1 MAESYAAFVWIKSE
15 ATADSALVAAA
26 SGGIYQGLAPLG
38 VITPF
43 MSFNRQA
50 GTDVN
55 TVNQLRIYASILLQ
69 IKMVGPSS
77 AYETLEA
84 GALRIDALFANRR
97 NVGLPGSGGGVAS
110 YRESGMGQEE
120 PKRINRGQHWPSG
133 GPFRI
138 RVKGSEK

>member
-38 VITPF
+38 VVSPF
-43 MSFNRQA
+43 MSYNRQA

-77 AYETLEA
+77 AYETLAA

-97 NVGLPGSGGGVAS
+97 NVGLPGGGGVLSS
-110 YRESGMGQEE
+110 YRESEVAYE
-120 PKRINRGQHWPSG
+120 DPKLINGVQWSHLGGLYRIAL
-133 GPFRI
+133 
-138 RVKGSEK
+138 KGT